1 MATSNS
7 TTTLS
12 GLFKEVQMGEV
23 ADLIPAQFKV
33 QNMLKT
39 VQRQAELG
47 NLYHRPA
54 ILAMEHGVTYA
65 GSNAGAYTIDPAVA
79 GVMQDAQIG
88 GSQILLRTQVDYESA
103 AKGAKSRNAFKDTF
117 GLLFEN
123 MSKSVRKRFEID
135 LIHGGSSTG
144 IGTVASVATNTI
156 TITTAEFSPGV
167 WAGMEGAKLEA
178 FTSAL
183 TTQRSGTMTITAV
196 DLDARTVTVD
206 AAATGLAATDVLFFK
221 TARTTSAH
229 KALTGIHATVT
240 NTGTYANISASSYSL
255 WKSTSYSASS
265 AALSQTKV
273 NAAIAQACAKGF
285 EGEGILL
292 CSNKTFGNLLTDQA
306 ALVRHI
312 DRSKNKVEYQNGS
325 NEIRFFSQNG
335 SDISIVPSVYCK
347 EGYAYGLSKD
357 TWEIGGA
364 QPKPS
369 FTTPGQ
375 DSEQMFLQI
384 ADTAG
389 IEMRSYMNAYLFC
402 EAPGKNFVITG
413 IVNS

>member
-1 MATSNS
+1 MAQSNS

-39 VQRQAELG
+39 VTRQAELG

-54 ILAMEHGVTYA
+54 VLAMEHGVTYA
-65 GSNAGAYTIDPAVA
+65 ASGAGAFTIDAAVA
-79 GVMQDAQIG
+79 GVLQDAQIG

-123 MSKSVRKRFEID
+123 MSKSVRKRLEID
-135 LIHGGSSTG
+135 LINGGSSTG
-144 IGTVASVATNTI
+144 IGVVSSVSTNDI
-156 TITTAEFSPGV
+156 TLTAADFAPGI
-167 WAGMEGAKLEA
+167 WSGMEGAKIEA

-183 TTQRSGTMTITAV
+183 TTQRTGTMVITAV
-196 DLDARTVTVD
+196 NLDTRVISVD
-206 AAATGLAATDVLFFK
+206 AAAASLAATDVLFFK
-221 TARTTSAH
+221 TARTTSVH
-229 KALTGIHATVT
+229 KSMTGIHGVLT
-240 NTGTYANISASSYSL
+240 NTGTYANISAATYSL

-265 AALSQTKV
+265 AALTQTKV

-292 CSNKTFGNLLTDQA
+292 CSNKTFGNLLTDQS
-306 ALVRHI
+306 ALVRHV
-312 DRSKNKVEYQNGS
+312 DRSKNKVSYENGS
-325 NEIRFFSQNG
+325 NEIKFFSQNG
-335 SDISIVPSVYCK
+335 SDISIVPSIYCK
-347 EGYAYGLSKD
+347 EGFAYGLSKD

-369 FTTPGQ
+369 FETPGQ
-375 DSEQMFLQI
+375 GDQMFLQI

-389 IEMRSYMNAYLFC
+389 VEMRAYLNAYLFC